1 MLEGFL
7 KGLKQPEYIHVLIN
21 PLPVYGL
28 AMGVIG
34 LIIGLVLRSREARSA
49 ASPILILIPSARVGA
64 QRFTMVSGVMT
75 A

>member
-7 KGLKQPEYIHVLIN
+7 KGLEQPEYIHVLIN

-28 AMGVIG
+28 AMGLIG
-34 LIIGLVLRSREARSA
+34 LMMGLELRSREARTGA
-49 ASPILILIPSARVGA
+49 FALILIAAASAWRC
-64 QRFTMVSGVMT
+64 FTTVSRVMT

>member
-7 KGLKQPEYIHVLIN
+7 KGLSERRNTSMCSSN

-28 AMGVIG
+28 AMGVIVLILG
-34 LIIGLVLRSREARSA
+34 LMLWSREARGS
-49 ASPILILIPSARVGA
+49 ASPSSSSLPHPRGR
-64 QRFTMVSGVMT
+64 RFTTVSKVMT

>member
-7 KGLKQPEYIHVLIN
+7 KGLEQPEYIHVLIN

-28 AMGVIG
+28 AMGLAGLMIG
-34 LIIGLVLRSREARSA
+34 LALRSREARTAPWPSSS
-49 ASPILILIPSARVGA
+49 SPPRPPG
-64 QRFTMVSGVMT
+64 QRFTTVSRVMI

>member
-7 KGLKQPEYIHVLIN
+7 KGLEQPEYLHVLIN

-34 LIIGLVLRSREARSA
+34 LIIGLVLRSREARTGA
-49 ASPILILIPSARVGA
+49 FALISSQPRPRGP
-64 QRFTMVSGVMT
+64 RFTTVSRVMT